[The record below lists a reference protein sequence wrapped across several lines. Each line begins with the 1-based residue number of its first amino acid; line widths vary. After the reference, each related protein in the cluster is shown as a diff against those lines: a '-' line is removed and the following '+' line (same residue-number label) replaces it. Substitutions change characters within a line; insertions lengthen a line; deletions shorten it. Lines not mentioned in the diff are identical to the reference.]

1 MFSYLLTG
9 KVGIVVIIFWNLSSI
24 LANLLAFSGAVV
36 VNSFYWFC
44 TISFKRSVKTFKD
57 IAICEKGSVVNY
69 VLARGSSWVP
79 INLLRGGS
87 I

>member
-9 KVGIVVIIFWNLSSI
+9 KVGIAVIIFWNLSSI
-24 LANLLAFSGAVV
+24 LANLPTFSGAPVV
-36 VNSFYWFC
+36 IIFYWFC
-44 TISFKRSVKTFKD
+44 KISFKRSVKIFKD
-57 IAICEKGSVVNY
+57 IAICEKVSEGDY
-69 VLARGSSWVP
+69 VFARGSSWVP